1 MNLDVSPKKAKC
13 VVCLFRNAIYVRIPW
28 YIASKQILTTNQTE
42 TPYFKCIRNAILLNE
57 LLLKCTKRKCMN
69 LDQEYLCC
77 IYLGFEPQL
86 CFTGPSFLNN
96 FLLCLSNSLYINVLL
111 LTWYKCLYRRGIC
124 IPPDTIIVVL
134 LSYSV
139 WILRNSR
146 TSINKNC

>member
-1 MNLDVSPKKAKC
+1 MYKKKMYEPRSRILMLY
-13 VVCLFRNAIYVRIPW
+13 LFR
-28 YIASKQILTTNQTE
+28 L
-42 TPYFKCIRNAILLNE
+42 
-57 LLLKCTKRKCMN
+57 
-69 LDQEYLCC
+69 
-77 IYLGFEPQL
+77 EPQL

-146 TSINKNC
+146 TSIN